1 MRNRIDGLT
10 IVAMALIFFMGLNVV
25 RDQGWLE
32 VKTLQPA
39 NAVALGGGPMVSQAD
54 PGAPPDEAQAG
65 PAGLPQPTPIPP
77 AQADPDVV
85 VSPYEH
91 FIVTQGLH
99 GFSYGQ
105 MAIDITGGKQ
115 ATIMSPINGV
125 VSALYVDEWG
135 NPTLMIEN
143 SHYQVLMLHGVYTVK
158 VGDAVRAGQ
167 PVGYESNQGNTY
179 DAFGQSCRGR
189 DCGYHTHLNIFDKL
203 LGTNANPLELISK

>member
-32 VKTLQPA
+32 VKTLQQA
-39 NAVALGGGPMVSQAD
+39 NAAAPGGGPVASQAD
-54 PGAPPDEAQAG
+54 AGAPPDEAQAG
-65 PAGLPQPTPIPP
+65 LAELPQPTPIP

-167 PVGYESNQGNTY
+167 LVGYESNQGNTY

-203 LGTNANPLELISK
+203 LGTNVNPLELISK

>member
-32 VKTLQPA
+32 VKTLQQA

-167 PVGYESNQGNTY
+167 LVGYESNQGNTY